1 MNSNFFK
8 KTGEKL
14 YQNRSLLLSC
24 GAVVGLYASVIFTAK
39 GQKKADEIIAER
51 NDACNN
57 PFDPDVM
64 LPSKREI
71 FDLTWECYLPAALC
85 TIATTGCIIGSCY
98 LDRKQIAALTGSV
111 ALLTAN
117 RNKIEEAIKEKYGEE
132 GLNEIKQKLVAGKF
146 KEGEKQVEIVR
157 TVAEE
162 TGKGDLLC
170 FEGYSGRW
178 FRSSEEAVVAAEKEF
193 SRRFKEGDYIC
204 LNDFYE
210 LLGIEVTHF
219 GHTFGYV
226 PDEWYYDHEDG
237 IEFANSLIPA
247 EKTDRGE
254 DVLYIDIF
262 TYPMEG
268 WYEL

>member
-1 MNSNFFK
+1 MSSNFIK
-8 KTGEKL
+8 KTGEKI
-14 YQNRSLLLSC
+14 YQNRSLLL
-24 GAVVGLYASVIFTAK
+24 AVGSVAGLYASVIFAAK

-57 PFDPDVM
+57 PFDTTVM

-71 FDLTWECYLPAALC
+71 FDLTWPCYVPTVFLTL
-85 TIATTGCIIGSCY
+85 ATTGCIIGSYY
-98 LDRKQIAALTGSV
+98 LDRRQIAALTGTV
-111 ALLTAN
+111 AILTAN
-117 RNKIEEAIKEKYGEE
+117 RGKIEEAVKEKYGEE
-132 GLNEIKQKLVAGKF
+132 GLNAIKQKLISGSE
-146 KEGEKQVEIVR
+146 KEVEIIQ

-178 FRSSEEAVVAAEKEF
+178 FRSSEEAVIDAEKEF
-193 SRRFKEGDYIC
+193 SKRFKEGNYIC

-210 LLGIEVTHF
+210 LLGIEITHF

-226 PDEWYYDHEDG
+226 PDEWYYDHEGG
-237 IEFANSLIPA
+237 IEFANTIIPA
-247 EKTDRGE
+247 DKTDRGE
-254 DVLYIDIF
+254 AVLYIDLF